1 MRWESWSAFWH
12 MGGYAMY
19 VWGSVGMCMAS
30 LALEVWWA
38 RRERTNTLRDL
49 RAELAAQAAA
59 LEGEGT

>member
-1 MRWESWSAFWH
+1 